1 MYHVPDT
8 PFAAAQLR
16 NEQRRQKP
24 LPSCILSSSW
34 GAGGRSLSI
43 QTYTMLGGDEYY
55 GEKKNVMENGEGLL
69 FSIEWSGKV

>member
-1 MYHVPDT
+1 MPDT

-55 GEKKNVMENGEGLL
+55 GEKKTLWRMEKGCYFRL
-69 FSIEWSGKV
+69 SGQGRSND